1 VDHLNQAIDDLYQG
15 RAISPAAQQTI
26 GKAMLLSQ
34 QGQTIQQI
42 AKALELSA
50 AQVQQLVVRAK
61 GWELTQQSEPG
72 GYGRYRD

>member
-1 VDHLNQAIDDLYQG
+1 MDHLNQAIDDLYQG